1 MSAFRPGVV
10 LIALLAAALGAGAG
24 YGVARHEAR
33 EQALEYRDVARTLR
47 ALDLDNRLSTL
58 RAMRRG
64 QLSAEEIALWERS
77 AIALLQL
84 IEVDEAKAGSASYS
98 ALRQLADSLAAYMRD
113 FPGSQFSDPRYAPI
127 VSRITGLR
135 GPA

>member
-1 MSAFRPGVV
+1 MPAFRASVV

-24 YGVARHEAR
+24 YYAARQQAR

-84 IEVDEAKAGSASYS
+84 IEVDDARAGSASYS
-98 ALRQLADSLAAYMRD
+98 ALRQLAESLAAYMRD
-113 FPGSQFSDPRYAPI
+113 FPGSQFSDQKYKAV
-127 VSRITGLR
+127 VSRIAAFR
-135 GPA
+135 ARQ

>member
-10 LIALLAAALGAGAG
+10 LIVLLAAALGGGAG
-24 YGVARHEAR
+24 YYVARQESR
-33 EQALEYRDVARTLR
+33 EQAFEYRDIARTLR
-47 ALDLDNRLSTL
+47 ALDLDNRLSAL

-84 IEVDEAKAGSASYS
+84 IDVDDVTTTSASY
-98 ALRQLADSLAAYMRD
+98 AVLRQLADSLVAYLRD
-113 FPGSQFSDPRYAPI
+113 FPGSRFADPRYEAVLAKI
-127 VSRITGLR
+127 IAFRER
-135 GPA
+135 G

>member
-1 MSAFRPGVV
+1 MPAFRASVV
-10 LIALLAAALGAGAG
+10 LIALLAAALGAGTG
-24 YGVARHEAR
+24 YYAARQEAR

-84 IEVDEAKAGSASYS
+84 IEVDDARAGSASYS
-98 ALRQLADSLAAYMRD
+98 ALRQLAESLAAYMRD
-113 FPGSQFSDPRYAPI
+113 FPGSQFSDPKYKAV
-127 VSRITGLR
+127 VSRIAALR
-135 GPA
+135 ARQ